1 MSASVVCVHLCIG
14 RLMQLTCCLW
24 YAIAGSFPS
33 QLACCFLCKH
43 QNVIKTNRS
52 GFLISVSF
60 YCCAVSHWWNQ
71 EERFDGWVFIFII
84 CTIWCT
90 IYAFM
95 RLVTQQPTTTKV
107 YWKWKFMALCL
118 ALYFADYISLM
129 MALAFPT
136 RPAAPS
142 EKHKARAFV
151 CTIFLIRG
159 LRAEIRC
166 CDNLDFPDRFYKK
179 LLFFGDDKG
188 GKNLLQLQH
197 TRRWF
202 ARDYER
208 KIKSC
213 RWNRRRGGSWWA
225 STLYVDDAPTGAA
238 LVETDREIYYD
249 FILLEKH
256 NWLCSSAQ

>member
-1 MSASVVCVHLCIG
+1 MSTSVVCVHLCIG
-14 RLMQLTCCLW
+14 RLMQLTRCLFSQW

-33 QLACCFLCKH
+33 QSACCFLCKH

-84 CTIWCT
+84 CAIWCT

-95 RLVTQQPTTTKV
+95 RLVTQIFARQPTTTKV

-136 RPAAPS
+136 RPPHRVRNTKL
-142 EKHKARAFV
+142 E
-151 CTIFLIRG
+151 
-159 LRAEIRC
+159 
-166 CDNLDFPDRFYKK
+166 
-179 LLFFGDDKG
+179 LLF
-188 GKNLLQLQH
+188 
-197 TRRWF
+197 
-202 ARDYER
+202 
-208 KIKSC
+208 
-213 RWNRRRGGSWWA
+213 
-225 STLYVDDAPTGAA
+225 
-238 LVETDREIYYD
+238 
-249 FILLEKH
+249 
-256 NWLCSSAQ
+256 AQFSLFEGFEPRLDVAII